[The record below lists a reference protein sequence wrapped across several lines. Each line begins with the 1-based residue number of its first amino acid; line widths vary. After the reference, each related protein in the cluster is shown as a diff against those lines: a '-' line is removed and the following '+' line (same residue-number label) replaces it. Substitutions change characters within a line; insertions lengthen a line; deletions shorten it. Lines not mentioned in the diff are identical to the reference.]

1 MNFEFSLK
9 NIFYLL
15 FLIGFI
21 NLIIDFFN
29 AIKTKF
35 IIKEA
40 IYHFTQL
47 HGKIKKREQNIDE
60 HLMFLNKN
68 HKILNSSGLGNL
80 HFRNDPQQSM
90 LSSILINF
98 TEYLNFYYRE
108 ELLNSLYSL
117 YSVSL
122 QIYSDF
128 SLLKYIFKFFNPF
141 MYLKK
146 SIPIILNSFYEI
158 FPLKFPSFI
167 KILLESISL
176 FFGILISL
184 KEISPET
191 FSVLMTFL
199 NNIIKK

>member
-98 TEYLNFYYRE
+98 TEYLNFSYRE

>member
-15 FLIGFI
+15 FFIGFI
-21 NLIIDFFN
+21 NLIRDLFN
-29 AIKTKF
+29 AIKTK
-35 IIKEA
+35 IIIREA
-40 IYHFTQL
+40 IGHFTQL

-80 HFRNDPQQSM
+80 HFRNDSQQSM
-90 LSSILINF
+90 LSNILINF
-98 TEYLNFYYRE
+98 TEYLNFYYRD
-108 ELLNSLYSL
+108 ELLHSLYSL
-117 YSVSL
+117 YSVSV
-122 QIYSDF
+122 QIDNDF
-128 SLLKYIFKFFNPF
+128 NLLKYIFNFFNPF

-191 FSVLMTFL
+191 FAALINFL
-199 NNIIKK
+199 NNIFNR

>member
-29 AIKTKF
+29 AIKTK
-35 IIKEA
+35 IIIREA
-40 IYHFTQL
+40 IRHFVQL

-68 HKILNSSGLGNL
+68 HKILNNSELGNL
-80 HFRNDPQQSM
+80 HFRNDLQQSM
-90 LSSILINF
+90 LSNILINF
-98 TEYLNFYYRE
+98 TEYLDFYYRD
-108 ELLNSLYSL
+108 ELLHSLYSL
-117 YSVSL
+117 YSVSI
-122 QIYSDF
+122 QIDNDF
-128 SLLKYIFKFFNPF
+128 SLLKYILNFFNPF

-146 SIPIILNSFYEI
+146 SIPVILNSFYEI

-167 KILLESISL
+167 KIFLEFISL

-191 FSVLMTFL
+191 FAALINFL
-199 NNIIKK
+199 NNIINK